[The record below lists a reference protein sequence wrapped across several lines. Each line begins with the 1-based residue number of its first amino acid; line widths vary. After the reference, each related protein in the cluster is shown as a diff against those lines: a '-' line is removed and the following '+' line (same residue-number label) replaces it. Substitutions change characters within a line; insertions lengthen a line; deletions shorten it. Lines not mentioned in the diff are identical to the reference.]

1 MPKEVSVT
9 EKMTKKISKKT
20 SIDESTNVLEEK
32 DDLTGCPGAELEG
45 SKESLQNRSREIQPP
60 RL

>member
-45 SKESLQNRSREIQPP
+45 SKESLFYTRDLEI
-60 RL
+60 